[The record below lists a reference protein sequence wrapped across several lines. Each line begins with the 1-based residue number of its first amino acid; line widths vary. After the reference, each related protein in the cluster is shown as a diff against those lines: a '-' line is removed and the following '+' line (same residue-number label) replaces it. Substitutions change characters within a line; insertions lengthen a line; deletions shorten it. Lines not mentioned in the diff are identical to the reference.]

1 MKSYEKKHIKR
12 FIIDNIENESIK
24 NHVLEYIENLVSSH
38 NDLRAAYDVKCRE
51 LEKLRYK

>member
-1 MKSYEKKHIKR
+1 MQSYEKKHIKR

-38 NDLRAAYDVKCRE
+38 NDLRAAYDKKCRE
-51 LEKLRYK
+51 LEKARYR